1 MRLFRRFRKNRDS
14 ATPDASSGPHHRE
27 AANPLEE
34 IAEVDETTS
43 PDGSLSSRMAFG
55 LPVIGMQA
63 EKQPVAAEEIR
74 VAADPEDDSAQELL
88 IEHEREAEERD
99 R

>member
-1 MRLFRRFRKNRDS
+1 
-14 ATPDASSGPHHRE
+14 
-27 AANPLEE
+27 
-34 IAEVDETTS
+34 
-43 PDGSLSSRMAFG
+43 MAFG

-74 VAADPEDDSAQELL
+74 VAADPEDDSAQEML